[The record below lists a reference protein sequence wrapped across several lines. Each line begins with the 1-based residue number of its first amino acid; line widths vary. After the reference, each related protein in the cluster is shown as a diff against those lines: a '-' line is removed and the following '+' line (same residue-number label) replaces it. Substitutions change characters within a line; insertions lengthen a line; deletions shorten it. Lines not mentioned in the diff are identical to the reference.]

1 MQIYEYFTINQTE
14 IYSFIFVTLNNT
26 IEFKKYRKM
35 KKILVPIDFSEKSK
49 FASKMAAKIAKKS
62 DSIVYLLHMIE
73 LPSGIIDM
81 GSGSNFSIPE
91 SMLYLR
97 KVKERIL
104 EFKNQF
110 FNKKIEVHYSIKFQH
125 PHQGILKYAD
135 KIEADLI
142 VMGSKGH
149 SDFEEIL
156 IGSNTE
162 KVVRT
167 AKVPVIVV
175 KKDSEKFKMKNL
187 VFASNFKNTD
197 DKVVFKK
204 FLDFAHHFKSEIHL
218 LKVNTPSQFENTQE
232 ATKKIKDFIADF
244 DLPKFSINIYND
256 ASVEK
261 GILDFSKDINAD
273 IIALSTHGRSGL
285 SHLFSASV
293 TKTLSKK
300 AMKPILTIKI

>member
-1 MQIYEYFTINQTE
+1 
-14 IYSFIFVTLNNT
+14 
-26 IEFKKYRKM
+26 M
-35 KKILVPIDFSEKSK
+35 KKILVPIDFSKKSEL
-49 FASKMAAKIAKKS
+49 ASKMAAKIAKKS
-62 DSIVYLLHMIE
+62 ESIIYLLHTIE
-73 LPSGIIDM
+73 LPTGVIDM
-81 GSGSNFSIPE
+81 GTGSKFSIPE

-97 KVKERIL
+97 KVRERIL
-104 EFKNQF
+104 EFKSHF
-110 FNKKIEVHYSIKFQH
+110 FNKKTEVHYSIKLQN
-125 PHQGILKYAD
+125 PHQGILDYAD

-167 AKVPVIVV
+167 SKIPVLVV
-175 KKDSEKFKMKNL
+175 KKDNEKFKIKNL
-187 VFASNFKNTD
+187 VFASNFKNND
-197 DKVVFKK
+197 DKKVFKK
-204 FLDFAHHFKSEIHL
+204 FLNFAYHFKSEIHL

-232 ATKKIKDFIADF
+232 ATKKIKDFIEDF
-244 DLPKFSINIYND
+244 DLPKYSINIYND
-256 ASVEK
+256 TSVEK